1 MGTFDDGLEAVDV
14 AATAYAKGIFLA
26 QVALA

>member
-1 MGTFDDGLEAVDV
+1 MGTFDDGLEAVDM

-26 QVALA
+26 QVDFA